1 MELFNFKSLSEI
13 CMSKE
18 NQQKLEEYES
28 VKRYLD
34 NLKIPIILEDQKLSL
49 VLRVRMAM
57 EKINE

>member
-1 MELFNFKSLSEI
+1 
-13 CMSKE
+13 MSKE